1 MPSISILSPW
11 RRGISAQVLARNTAP
26 DRFAYLNVA
35 RGLQTILLLSRD
47 IDSRILIRNA
57 FLNRGCLVLQAVDE
71 QQASFIYSQMR
82 GNIDL
87 VIVDTSSAQMGGLGQ
102 WRHCTPKVLM
112 LVDPANEPSDMDVL
126 GPQVQYI
133 TKPFTSEDIIAKVQ
147 CLFDS
152 HRKKVLIVDDDESLR
167 HMLAALLE
175 AAGYEVAQASNGR
188 EVLTRAGALEADIVL
203 TEIVMPEVEGL
214 QLIRE
219 LSERNPGLNIV
230 AMSGSE
236 RAESYLAVATSLGAK
251 ASLIKPLNAE
261 ELLRILRDVNED
273 TREFTEAL
281 LSELRAINTL
291 HRLSKISSSPTLK
304 ANAAALEARKRQLQ
318 AQFNAWRERAS
329 AEFRSR
335 HQLPPPVDEVTR
347 KR

>member
-1 MPSISILSPW
+1 MPSTSILSPW
-11 RRGISAQVLARNTAP
+11 RRGIPAQVLAPNTAP

-47 IDSRILIRNA
+47 IDTRILIRNA

-87 VIVDTSSAQMGGLGQ
+87 VIVDSPSAQMGGLTE
-102 WRHCTPKVLM
+102 WKPTPKVLM
-112 LVDPANEPSDMDVL
+112 VLDATDARFHTDVL
-126 GPQVQYI
+126 GPKVEYI
-133 TKPFTSEDIIAKVQ
+133 TKPFTPEDITTKAQ

-152 HRKKVLIVDDDESLR
+152 QKKRVLIVDDDESLR
-167 HMLAALLE
+167 RMLAALLE
-175 AAGYEVAQASNGR
+175 TAGYEVTQASNGR
-188 EVLTRAGALEADIVL
+188 EVLTRAGALQADIVL

-236 RAESYLAVATSLGAK
+236 RAESYLAVARSLGAK
-251 ASLIKPLNAE
+251 ATLIKPLNAE
-261 ELLRILRDVNED
+261 ELLRILRDV
-273 TREFTEAL
+273 
-281 LSELRAINTL
+281 S
-291 HRLSKISSSPTLK
+291 HR
-304 ANAAALEARKRQLQ
+304 Q
-318 AQFNAWRERAS
+318 
-329 AEFRSR
+329 
-335 HQLPPPVDEVTR
+335 
-347 KR
+347 